1 MGMASDTVNY
11 HADLVEKTASEGAN
25 AQGEAGGKN
34 GAELTDVEMEIIRQV
49 GHDTDTA
56 GLSNADNYRSNTT
69 SQMRICQM
77 MHTCSLLQMDLRTG
91 LSILDESLALDACEV
106 TNQRVS

>member
-1 MGMASDTVNY
+1 MVMASDTVND
-11 HADLVEKTASEGAN
+11 HADLVENTTSEDAN
-25 AQGEAGGKN
+25 AQGEACGKN
-34 GAELTDVEMEIIRQV
+34 GGELTDVEREIIRQV

-56 GLSNADNYRSNTT
+56 RLPNADNHRSNTT

-77 MHTCSLLQMDLRTG
+77 MHTCSLSQMDLRTG